1 MELDLLLPTFIVEL
15 DVMAALGPTASSAGG
30 PSPWQIAAFWC
41 AASLAVY
48 GAQRLAEYVAL
59 SVDHASRKVFESFA
73 SMGMGC
79 IFWALDMA
87 TYALGTDT
95 PVHEWKLLPALSA
108 LVVMTLSCRLTV
120 PVLLRRTRWL
130 PVFLASTGM
139 AAGAMLA
146 HTLLATSYFLVDTEI
161 NLLPF
166 GLALAMLASLVALRS
181 WRYQRV
187 RLQAGPS
194 PHANTTPEWLA
205 CGGVIVAVQWLLSH
219 SYVHAAQAPAAASPP
234 MDNTPVM
241 LVVCLF
247 ACIVTVEQVI
257 NIRSDR
263 RRQSLV
269 HRGLSMIRSSGESAA
284 VQSDG
289 RLALIADHLNEM
301 ARPECLALHFQPIA
315 DLRGGTVHMEAL
327 LRLEHPR
334 LGPVNPEQFF
344 LVCELRGRTEQV
356 DRLILLNALDHAR
369 DWQGRGHSLAI
380 NVNVSPVTLMGAG
393 FADWVS
399 AEIARRRLPSQK
411 IRLELTEH
419 AITASGRHMAD
430 CVRELHRV
438 GVHVIMDDFGA
449 GYSSL
454 GVLANLTLAG
464 IKCDRL
470 MLRGVAHDRRRQTL
484 LRHMAAMARE
494 LELPVIVE
502 GVETEDELRTVVDC
516 GIDRIQGYLFS
527 RPVPAADV
535 PHWLV
540 HVCPERLRSLTKCLA
555 VRREAGPD
563 ADAPGAESLQP
574 S

>member
-1 MELDLLLPTFIVEL
+1 
-15 DVMAALGPTASSAGG
+15 MAAFAPWALSAGE
-30 PSPWQIAAFWC
+30 PPLWQLAAFWG

-48 GAQRLAEYVAL
+48 GSQRLAEYVAL

-87 TYALGTDT
+87 TYALSTDT

-108 LVVMTLSCRLTV
+108 LVVMMLSCRLTV
-120 PVLLRRTRWL
+120 PVLLRRTRWGHI
-130 PVFLASTGM
+130 VLASTGM

-146 HTLLATSYFLVDTEI
+146 HTLLATSYFLVGTEI
-161 NLLPF
+161 RLLPF
-166 GLALAMLASLVALRS
+166 GLAFVLLTGLVVLRA
-181 WRYQRV
+181 WRYQRI
-187 RLQAGPS
+187 RLQVNRS
-194 PHANTTPEWLA
+194 PHANTTPEWIA
-205 CGGVIVAVQWLLSH
+205 CGAVIVAVQWLLSH
-219 SYVHAAQAPAAASPP
+219 AFGHPADTGAVAPLP
-234 MDNTPVM
+234 MDDASVM
-241 LVVCLF
+241 LVVCFF
-247 ACIVTVEQVI
+247 ACIVTIEQVV

-269 HRGLSMIRSSGESAA
+269 HRGLSMIRSSGDSAA
-284 VQSDG
+284 VHADG
-289 RLALIADHLNEM
+289 RLALIADHLHEM

-315 DLRGGTVHMEAL
+315 ELRGGSVHMEAL

-334 LGPVNPEQFF
+334 LGPINPEQFF

-369 DWQGRGHSLAI
+369 DWQGRGHSPAI
-380 NVNVSPVTLMGAG
+380 NVNVSPVTLMGEG
-393 FADWVS
+393 FAGWVT
-399 AEIARRRLPSQK
+399 AEIARRRLPPQK
-411 IRLELTEH
+411 VRLELTEH
-419 AITASGRHMAD
+419 AITASGRHMAE

-438 GVHVIMDDFGA
+438 GVQVIMDDFGA

-470 MLRGVAHDRRRQTL
+470 MLRGVTHDRRRQTL
-484 LRHMAAMARE
+484 LRHVAAMARE

-502 GVETEDELRTVVDC
+502 GVETEDELRTVVGC

-535 PHWLV
+535 PHWLL
-540 HVCPERLRSLTKCLA
+540 HVCPERLRSLTRCLA
-555 VRREAGPD
+555 VRCEAGPD
-563 ADAPGAESLQP
+563 ADAPGAGSLQP